1 MTKVFSIANSK
12 KKHAFKLELFAA
24 LTFARV
30 KKKRLL
36 VIEKSQNGCCCKLK
50 EGLYKIIWLQYQVLV
65 YVAIKTLEAKNKKN
79 DEPMN

>member
-1 MTKVFSIANSK
+1 MEEAQITKKI
-12 KKHAFKLELFAA
+12 HGFKLELFDIS
-24 LTFARV
+24 TFARV
-30 KKKRLL
+30 KKRLL

-79 DEPMN
+79 DETMN

>member
-1 MTKVFSIANSK
+1 MIFFSIANSSK
-12 KKHAFKLELFAA
+12 MSCFQIVIVYHINFCQS
-24 LTFARV
+24 
-30 KKKRLL
+30 KKRLL

-79 DEPMN
+79 EAMH